1 MQPRDGK
8 LSAARSC
15 ALIWLLM
22 TERAASRDGI
32 TRTAAYE
39 VSPLTATGAA
49 EAEHEVEQAHRRM
62 PAAQGG
68 VSLGFG
74 LQ

>member
-1 MQPRDGK
+1 
-8 LSAARSC
+8 
-15 ALIWLLM
+15 M